1 MVQEGLLFY
10 CWGLAEGKP
19 EAAGGS
25 SSSSHSLLENNMG
38 ERERGGER
46 EGERGRGGERGTER
60 GRGGGREEGKGSER
74 ERERDSSTLLFDV
87 GLQPSWELYA

>member
-38 ERERGGER
+38 EREREILQHFYLMWVSSHP
-46 EGERGRGGERGTER
+46 
-60 GRGGGREEGKGSER
+60 GSCMHNP
-74 ERERDSSTLLFDV
+74 
-87 GLQPSWELYA
+87 GLPVWVT

>member
-38 ERERGGER
+38 ERERFFN
-46 EGERGRGGERGTER
+46 T
-60 GRGGGREEGKGSER
+60 
-74 ERERDSSTLLFDV
+74 FI
-87 GLQPSWELYA
+87 

>member
-25 SSSSHSLLENNMG
+25 SSSSHSLLE
-38 ERERGGER
+38 
-46 EGERGRGGERGTER
+46 
-60 GRGGGREEGKGSER
+60 KGSER
-74 ERERDSSTLLFDV
+74 EREILQHFYLMWVSSHPGSRMHNP
-87 GLQPSWELYA
+87 GLPVWVT

>member
-46 EGERGRGGERGTER
+46 EGERGRGG
-60 GRGGGREEGKGSER
+60 GREEGKGSER

-87 GLQPSWELYA
+87 GLQPSWESYA

>member
-46 EGERGRGGERGTER
+46 EGERGRGG
-60 GRGGGREEGKGSER
+60 GREEGKGSER

>member
-46 EGERGRGGERGTER
+46 EGERGRGG
-60 GRGGGREEGKGSER
+60 GREEGKGSER
-74 ERERDSSTLLFDV
+74 EREILQHFYLMWVSSHPGSRMHNP
-87 GLQPSWELYA
+87 GLPVWVT